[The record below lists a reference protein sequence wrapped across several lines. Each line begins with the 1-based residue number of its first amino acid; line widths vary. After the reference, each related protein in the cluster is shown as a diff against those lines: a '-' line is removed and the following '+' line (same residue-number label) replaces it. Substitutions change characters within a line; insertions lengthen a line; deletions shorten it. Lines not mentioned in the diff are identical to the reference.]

1 VIRGAAAGVAALLVA
16 GALGACGDKRV
27 DGGKLQQ
34 QISDAVTNRVGARPK
49 VRCPDQ
55 DDVRRGVRFTCDLTA
70 RDGRR
75 AKVEVELLD
84 GDGRFRY
91 RVVPAG

>member
-1 VIRGAAAGVAALLVA
+1 VIRGAAAGVAALLAA
-16 GALGACGDKRV
+16 GGLVACGDKRV

-34 QISDAVTNRVGARPK
+34 QISDAITKRVGERPK
-49 VRCPDQ
+49 VRCPDE
-55 DDVRRGVRFTCDLTA
+55 DEVRRGVQFTCDLTS

-75 AKVEVELLD
+75 AQVEVELLD
-84 GDGRFRY
+84 ADGRFRY